1 MNPSTNGVRA
11 LLAFIG
17 IIVTVVAGAKN
28 PRLEDKGPPPPTLD
42 FKPLTSPP
50 DCVPCESLFRR
61 LEVDPSQP
69 PGLDMVQ
76 HVEVVQRG
84 EPKSGTGGMFEWAT
98 GSLYHVCQHLNQH
111 YGRESCKVE
120 WGRWSPGDYYGN
132 HTLVFEPPLE
142 RPSDA
147 PCPCTSVRR

>member
-1 MNPSTNGVRA
+1 MF
-11 LLAFIG
+11 LAFAVGVIAVCT
-17 IIVTVVAGAKN
+17 IAVADAKN
-28 PRLEDKGPPPPTLD
+28 ARIDDKGPPPPTLE

-50 DCVPCESLFRR
+50 AACLPCESLFGR
-61 LEVDPSQP
+61 LEVDASR
-69 PGLDMVQ
+69 PGDLRRVQ
-76 HVEVVQRG
+76 HVEVMQRG

-111 YGRESCKVE
+111 YGRESCSVE

-142 RPSDA
+142 QPSDA
-147 PCPCTSVRR
+147 PCPCTGVRR